1 MLSIATHW
9 VHIQWRVQSQQNKVS
24 PLWAAF
30 PFDRGGAAHFLFV
43 ALNNEH
49 LQKDFVM
56 GGKGSGGSNR
66 KPVERK
72 MRIGNPSGR
81 KLPAVT
87 KSADIIGLPNNH
99 IPEPHRPI
107 GEGGRRLWN
116 QVWQSGAGWLKQNMD
131 TELILMLCE
140 ATEERTRLRIM
151 LQADQTLWRERR
163 ALREV
168 DRQIITLLG
177 QIGFSPSERGLLGT
191 GETQKHE
198 FSDLNKRI
206 AQKRS
211 ASR

>member
-1 MLSIATHW
+1 
-9 VHIQWRVQSQQNKVS
+9 
-24 PLWAAF
+24 
-30 PFDRGGAAHFLFV
+30 
-43 ALNNEH
+43 
-49 LQKDFVM
+49 M

-87 KSADIIGLPNNH
+87 KSADIISLPTNH
-99 IPEPHRPI
+99 IPAPHRQLSEQH
-107 GEGGRRLWN
+107 GLRLWN
-116 QVWQSGAGWLKQNMD
+116 QVWTSGAGWLKQNMD
-131 TELILMLCE
+131 TELVLMLCE
-140 ATEERTRLRIM
+140 ASEERLRLKVM
-151 LQADQTLWRERR
+151 LAQNQSLWRERR

-206 AQKRS
+206 AEKRS
-211 ASR
+211 SSR